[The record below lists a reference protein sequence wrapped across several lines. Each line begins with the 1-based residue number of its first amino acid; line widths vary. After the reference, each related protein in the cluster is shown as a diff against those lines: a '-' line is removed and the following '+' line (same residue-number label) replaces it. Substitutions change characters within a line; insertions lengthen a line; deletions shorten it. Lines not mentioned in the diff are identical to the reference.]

1 MWYSTF
7 PTPRPA
13 IYVTCVREP
22 RAQRISGILYVEARR
37 YRGRA
42 RADVAADVSRQLE
55 AATGFHSNVAKRIG
69 GGEPTCNSPREACLK
84 ARAAR
89 AARALDE
96 VFAVVGLTERYETFY
111 AMLAALLPAA
121 PARFWEREVARRE
134 NPSVHS
140 SAAIQAL
147 LSPRASAALDRAL
160 RYERVIYD
168 AAVVVH
174 DRRCVAHLGSEECR

>member
-1 MWYSTF
+1 M
-7 PTPRPA
+7 
-13 IYVTCVREP
+13 TCVREP
-22 RAQRISGILYVEARR
+22 RAQRISGIIYVEARR
-37 YRGRA
+37 FRGRT

-55 AATGFHSNVAKRIG
+55 AATGFHANVAKRIG
-69 GGEPTCNSPREACLK
+69 GGEPTCGQEACLK

-96 VFAVVGLTERYETFY
+96 VFAVVGLTERYEAFY

-121 PARFWEREVARRE
+121 PAGFWEREVARRE

-140 SAAIQAL
+140 SAAIMAL
-147 LSPRASAALDRAL
+147 LSPHASAALDRAL

-174 DRRCVAHLGSEECR
+174 DRRCLAHLGSEACAAR

>member
-1 MWYSTF
+1 MSAPVQTEVDADALRELRRQEEED
-7 PTPRPA
+7 PDRP
-13 IYVTCVREP
+13 
-22 RAQRISGILYVEARR
+22 Q
-37 YRGRA
+37 
-42 RADVAADVSRQLE
+42 
-55 AATGFHSNVAKRIG
+55 
-69 GGEPTCNSPREACLK
+69 SPREACLK
-84 ARAAR
+84 ASAAR

-96 VFAVVGLTERYETFY
+96 VFAVVGLTERYEAFY

-121 PARFWEREVARRE
+121 PAGFWEREVARRE

-147 LSPRASAALDRAL
+147 LSSRASAALDRAL

-174 DRRCVAHLGSEECR
+174 DRRCLAHLGSEECAA

>member
-1 MWYSTF
+1 M
-7 PTPRPA
+7 
-13 IYVTCVREP
+13 
-22 RAQRISGILYVEARR
+22 EARR

-42 RADVAADVSRQLE
+42 LVDVTADVSRQLE
-55 AATGFHSNVAKRIG
+55 AATGFHANVAKRIG
-69 GGEPTCNSPREACLK
+69 GGEPTCNSPQEACLK
-84 ARAAR
+84 ASAAR

-96 VFAVVGLTERYETFY
+96 VFAVVGLTERYEAFY

-121 PARFWEREVARRE
+121 PAGFWEREVARRE

-174 DRRCVAHLGSEECR
+174 DRRCLAHLGSEECR

>member
-1 MWYSTF
+1 M
-7 PTPRPA
+7 
-13 IYVTCVREP
+13 
-22 RAQRISGILYVEARR
+22 
-37 YRGRA
+37 
-42 RADVAADVSRQLE
+42 
-55 AATGFHSNVAKRIG
+55 
-69 GGEPTCNSPREACLK
+69 K

-96 VFAVVGLTERYETFY
+96 VFAVVGLTERYEAFY

-121 PARFWEREVARRE
+121 PAGFWEREVARRE

-174 DRRCVAHLGSEECR
+174 DRRCLAHLGSERCTARG